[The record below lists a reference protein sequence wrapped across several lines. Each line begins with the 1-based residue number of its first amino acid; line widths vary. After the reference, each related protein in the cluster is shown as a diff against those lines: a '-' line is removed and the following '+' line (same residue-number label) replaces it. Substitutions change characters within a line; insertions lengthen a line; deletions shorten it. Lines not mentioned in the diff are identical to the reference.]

1 MGKKNNVYYLQGKK
15 YEEKRPKVLVRPLP
29 VNEYAQD
36 LVESRRDEHGGF
48 WQNGRQDAQRRTE

>member
-1 MGKKNNVYYLQGKK
+1 MYIINRAKIRKKKK
-15 YEEKRPKVLVRPLP
+15 TSKVLVRLLP

-36 LVESRRDEHGGF
+36 LVESWRDEHGGF